1 MQNSFYYKRENFD
14 STGVIVEPKLIS
26 ITDVDAVINDLD
38 RFLKDNKD
46 NLEEGKEI
54 NYANSEKTVANSFHR
69 LENYQGY
76 FFNEL
81 SKRSKIVDLAEELLK
96 DKAELIS
103 IQAFVKPG
111 DMGLA
116 APYHQDNA
124 YWCIEPDNGLTIWI
138 ALDKCDKSNG
148 MIKYVTGSHKIGV
161 VEHTPSLAPGSSQ
174 IIEEKNL
181 PDGEVFNPSLNPGDA
196 AIHHT
201 MNIHGSN
208 PNNSGK
214 QRRGILFCYKGKKTQ
229 RNMELFDRYQKN
241 LDKVMELRNAE

>member
-1 MQNSFYYKRENFD
+1 MKNSIYYKRENYD
-14 STGVIVEPKLIS
+14 TTGVIVEPELIS
-26 ITDVDAVINDLD
+26 KVDVDLVIEDLN
-38 RFLKDNKD
+38 RFFMENKD

-54 NYANSEKTVANSFHR
+54 NYANEEKTVVNSFHR

-76 FFNEL
+76 FFNDL
-81 SKRSKIVDLAEELLK
+81 AKRSKIVNLAEELLK
-96 DKAELIS
+96 DKVELIS

-111 DMGLA
+111 DIGLQT
-116 APYHQDNA
+116 PYHQDNA
-124 YWCIEPDNGLTIWI
+124 YWCIEPANGLTIWI
-138 ALDKCDKSNG
+138 ALDKCDKTNG
-148 MIKYVTGSHKIGV
+148 MIKYIKGSHQIGV

-174 IIEEKNL
+174 IIEDKNL

-214 QRRGILFCYKGKKTQ
+214 QRRGFLLCYKGENTK
-229 RNMELFDRYQKN
+229 RNMELFNRYQKN
-241 LDKVMELRNAE
+241 LDKVMELRNS

>member
-1 MQNSFYYKRENFD
+1 MKNSIYYKRDNFD
-14 STGVIVEPKLIS
+14 TTGVIVESELIS
-26 ITDVDAVINDLD
+26 KTDVDQVILDLN
-38 RFLKDNKD
+38 RFFDENKD
-46 NLEEGKEI
+46 SLEEGKEV
-54 NYANSEKTVANSFHR
+54 NYANPEKTIVNSFHR
-69 LENYQGY
+69 LENYEGY
-76 FFNEL
+76 FFNDL
-81 SKRSKIVDLAEELLK
+81 AKRLKIINLAEELLK
-96 DKAELIS
+96 DKVELIS

-111 DMGLA
+111 NMGLA

-124 YWCIEPDNGLTIWI
+124 YWCIEPANGLTIWI
-138 ALDKCDKSNG
+138 ALDKCDKTNG
-148 MIKYVTGSHKIGV
+148 MIKYIKGSHNIGV

-174 IIEEKNL
+174 IIEELNL

-214 QRRGILFCYKGKKTQ
+214 QRRGFLLCYKGVKTK
-229 RNMELFDRYQKN
+229 RNMELFNRYQKN